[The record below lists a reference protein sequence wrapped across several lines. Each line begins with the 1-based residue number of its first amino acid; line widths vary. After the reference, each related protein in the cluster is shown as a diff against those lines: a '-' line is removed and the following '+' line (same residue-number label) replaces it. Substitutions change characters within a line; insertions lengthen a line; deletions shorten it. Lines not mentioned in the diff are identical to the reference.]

1 MPVYDFSVAA
11 DRLACI
17 RDQPTRG
24 RMQTIAEI
32 VRRHYG
38 DAAVEALREDYKKS
52 AIMHFTTPSEKIS
65 YSTNRKTARHI
76 DGRTPHGSGEK
87 NSSARGGDKCPR

>member
-52 AIMHFTTPSEKIS
+52 RIPPTEKQPADVMADRP
-65 YSTNRKTARHI
+65 TEAARKI
-76 DGRTPHGSGEK
+76 LGRK
-87 NSSARGGDKCPR
+87 

>member
-1 MPVYDFSVAA
+1 MPIYNFSSPV

-52 AIMHFTTPSEKIS
+52 RAPAGQPADVMADRPTEAARKILG
-65 YSTNRKTARHI
+65 RK
-76 DGRTPHGSGEK
+76 
-87 NSSARGGDKCPR
+87 